1 MDSVILDVHGV
12 GYELLIPLSTAEK
25 LPMPHATLTLFTYLA
40 VREDALTLYGFLT
53 REEKRLFSLI
63 VNDVKG
69 FGARL
74 ALNVLSA
81 MSISAFC
88 TAIASQDIKLLSK
101 INGVGKKSAAQ
112 LLLDHTADTFVT
124 PVFNGS
130 ASLRDAAGQ
139 MIENVTKSVRRKQ
152 TVDDASIDKLY
163 ADMISLYRL
172 NLNGGTGAGGAT
184 RADLGPLPRT
194 AVTLLAALALIW
206 VLIGLYALKGVI
218 DKKKHRKI

>member
-1 MDSVILDVHGV
+1 MIAQLTGTLLENTMDSVILDVHGV

-112 LLLDHTADTFVT
+112 LVLDLKGKLGDFGGALPAASGTATGALDA
-124 PVFNGS
+124 S
-130 ASLRDAAGQ
+130 ASDAVKALTTLGFKQ
-139 MIENVTKSVRRKQ
+139 NDAETAIRELVANDPDRKLS
-152 TVDDASIDKLY
+152 TS
-163 ADMISLYRL
+163 
-172 NLNGGTGAGGAT
+172 
-184 RADLGPLPRT
+184 
-194 AVTLLAALALIW
+194 ALITK
-206 VLIGLYALKGVI
+206 ALSRMTNSSEVRG
-218 DKKKHRKI
+218 

>member
-1 MDSVILDVHGV
+1 MIAQVTGTLVENTMDSVVVDVQGV

-25 LPMPHATLTLFTYLA
+25 LPMPHAQITLFTYLA

-53 REEKRLFSLI
+53 RDEKRLFSLI

-88 TAIASQDIKLLSK
+88 AAIASQDIKLLSK

-112 LLLDHTADTFVT
+112 LVLDLKGKLGDFGGALPTAATGAAV
-124 PVFNGS
+124 PG
-130 ASLRDAAGQ
+130 ALDAAASDAVKALATLGF
-139 MIENVTKSVRRKQ
+139 KQ
-152 TVDDASIDKLY
+152 NDAE
-163 ADMISLYRL
+163 
-172 NLNGGTGAGGAT
+172 
-184 RADLGPLPRT
+184 T
-194 AVTLLAALALIW
+194 AIRELLANDPERKLSTSALITK
-206 VLIGLYALKGVI
+206 ALGRMTAKQEG
-218 DKKKHRKI
+218 

>member
-1 MDSVILDVHGV
+1 MIAQLTGTLLENTMDSVILDVHGV

-53 REEKRLFSLI
+53 HEEKRLFSLI

-112 LLLDHTADTFVT
+112 LVLDLKGKLGDFGGALPTVSGTAT
-124 PVFNGS
+124 G
-130 ASLRDAAGQ
+130 ALDAAASDAVKALTTLGFKQ
-139 MIENVTKSVRRKQ
+139 NDAETAIRELVAADPDRKLSTSALITK
-152 TVDDASIDKLY
+152 
-163 ADMISLYRL
+163 
-172 NLNGGTGAGGAT
+172 
-184 RADLGPLPRT
+184 
-194 AVTLLAALALIW
+194 ALARMTNSSE
-206 VLIGLYALKGVI
+206 VKG
-218 DKKKHRKI
+218 

>member
-1 MDSVILDVHGV
+1 MIAQLTGTLVENTMDSVILDVHGV

-25 LPMPHATLTLFTYLA
+25 LPTPHATLTLFTYLA

-81 MSISAFC
+81 MGISAFC

-101 INGVGKKSAAQ
+101 ISGVGKKSAAQ
-112 LLLDHTADTFVT
+112 LVLDLKGKLGDFGGALPTAGGTA
-124 PVFNGS
+124 PG
-130 ASLRDAAGQ
+130 ALDAAA
-139 MIENVTKSVRRKQ
+139 S
-152 TVDDASIDKLY
+152 DAVK
-163 ADMISLYRL
+163 
-172 NLNGGTGAGGAT
+172 
-184 RADLGPLPRT
+184 
-194 AVTLLAALALIW
+194 ALATLGFKQNDAETAIRELVANDPDRKLSTSALITK
-206 VLIGLYALKGVI
+206 ALARMTAAKPE
-218 DKKKHRKI
+218 

>member
-1 MDSVILDVHGV
+1 MIAQLTGNLVENTMDSAILDVHGV

-25 LPMPHATLTLFTYLA
+25 LPTPHATITLFTYLA

-53 REEKRLFSLI
+53 RDEKRLFSLI

-112 LLLDHTADTFVT
+112 LVLDLK
-124 PVFNGS
+124 G
-130 ASLRDAAGQ
+130 
-139 MIENVTKSVRRKQ
+139 
-152 TVDDASIDKLY
+152 KLG
-163 ADMISLYRL
+163 DF
-172 NLNGGTGAGGAT
+172 GGALPT
-184 RADLGPLPRT
+184 PPAASAAPGALDTAAADAVKAL
-194 AVTLLAALALIW
+194 VTLGFKQNDAETAIRELVAADPERKLSTSALITK
-206 VLIGLYALKGVI
+206 ALSRMTNKQEG
-218 DKKKHRKI
+218 

>member
-1 MDSVILDVHGV
+1 MIAQLTGTLVENTMESVVVDVHGV

-25 LPMPHATLTLFTYLA
+25 LPMPNASLTLFTYLA

-53 REEKRLFSLI
+53 RDEKRLFSLI

-88 TAIASQDIKLLSK
+88 SAIASQDIKLLSK

-112 LLLDHTADTFVT
+112 LVLDLKGKLGDFGGAL
-124 PVFNGS
+124 PVASGAS
-130 ASLRDAAGQ
+130 AASGALDAAAADAIKALTTLGF
-139 MIENVTKSVRRKQ
+139 KQ
-152 TVDDASIDKLY
+152 NDAE
-163 ADMISLYRL
+163 
-172 NLNGGTGAGGAT
+172 
-184 RADLGPLPRT
+184 T
-194 AVTLLAALALIW
+194 AIRGLLAADPERKLSTSALITK
-206 VLIGLYALKGVI
+206 ALGKMTAKPEG
-218 DKKKHRKI
+218 

>member
-1 MDSVILDVHGV
+1 MIAQLTGTLVESTTETVLLDVHGV

-25 LPMPHATLTLFTYLA
+25 LPMPPATLTLFTYLA

-53 REEKRLFSLI
+53 RDEKRLFSLI

-88 TAIASQDIKLLSK
+88 AAIASQDIKLLSK

-112 LLLDHTADTFVT
+112 LILDLKGKLD
-124 PVFNGS
+124 VFGGALPPAAAG
-130 ASLRDAAGQ
+130 ASGAPGALDAAASDAVKALTTLGF
-139 MIENVTKSVRRKQ
+139 RH
-152 TVDDASIDKLY
+152 DDAEKVIRELLSDDPERKL
-163 ADMISLYRL
+163 S
-172 NLNGGTGAGGAT
+172 TS
-184 RADLGPLPRT
+184 
-194 AVTLLAALALIW
+194 ALITK
-206 VLIGLYALKGVI
+206 ALG
-218 DKKKHRKI
+218 RMTAGAS

>member
-1 MDSVILDVHGV
+1 MIAQLTGTLIENTMDSVVVDVQGV

-25 LPMPHATLTLFTYLA
+25 LPMPHAPITLYTYLA

-53 REEKRLFSLI
+53 RAEKRLFSLI

-88 TAIASQDIKLLSK
+88 AAIASQDIKLLSK

-112 LLLDHTADTFVT
+112 LVLDLKGKLGDFGGTLPTSAA
-124 PVFNGS
+124 NGVS
-130 ASLRDAAGQ
+130 ASGALDAAASDAVKALTTLGFKQ
-139 MIENVTKSVRRKQ
+139 NDAETAIRELIAADPERKLS
-152 TVDDASIDKLY
+152 TS
-163 ADMISLYRL
+163 
-172 NLNGGTGAGGAT
+172 
-184 RADLGPLPRT
+184 
-194 AVTLLAALALIW
+194 ALITK
-206 VLIGLYALKGVI
+206 ALGRMTASSEV
-218 DKKKHRKI
+218 RG